1 MEILTGKA
9 RLDKHLT
16 LKELSR
22 RTDLSISTLN
32 NIENEKTS
40 PTMWQMEQIAKALNM
55 KISDLY
61 KSKYK

>member
-9 RLDKHLT
+9 RLDKGIT
-16 LKELSR
+16 LKELSK

-32 NIENEKTS
+32 NIENGKTS
-40 PTMWQMEQIAKALNM
+40 PTMWQMEQIAKALNL

-61 KSKYK
+61 VSKYK

>member
-9 RLDKHLT
+9 RLDKGIT
-16 LKELSR
+16 LKELSK

-32 NIENEKTS
+32 NIENGKTS
-40 PTMWQMEQIAKALNM
+40 PTMWQMERIAKALNL

-61 KSKYK
+61 VSKYK